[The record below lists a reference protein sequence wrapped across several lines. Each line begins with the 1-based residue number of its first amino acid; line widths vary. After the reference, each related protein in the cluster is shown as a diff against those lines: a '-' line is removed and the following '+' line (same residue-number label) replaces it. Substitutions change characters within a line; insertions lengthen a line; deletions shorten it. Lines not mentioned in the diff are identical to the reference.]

1 MNLKES
7 NNSKIL
13 TLPIYGIKKIQE
25 GLEIVKNDASSI
37 ILTNENNRIIRDEA
51 FIQAGLKNEQ
61 SDYSSITFEHGYG
74 QLTKAGATVQAG
86 VKGKVSID
94 LQIETYGSQ
103 SYHATS
109 EEIKSKVDTHIYEHL
124 KETESSQN
132 YSDWW
137 FWLFSSSGKNYQHYK
152 DSTQDTVSLSDQ
164 TITNSLT
171 NNFSEQKQT
180 FHVSGDFTIEGTS
193 MIPTTVFLFIE
204 TLNITTKDG
213 STTTVISSTP
223 VAADANG
230 NTSNVKTD
238 GKLNIIPLGK

>member
-1 MNLKES
+1 MNLNES

-37 ILTNENNRIIRDEA
+37 ILTNENNRIVRDEA

-86 VKGKVSID
+86 VKGKVSIN
-94 LQIETYGSQ
+94 LQIETYNSQ
-103 SYHATS
+103 SYHTTT

-124 KETESSQN
+124 KESESTQN
-132 YSDWW
+132 YSNWW
-137 FWLFSSSGKNYQHYK
+137 FWLFSSSGKNYEHYK

-164 TITNSLT
+164 AITNSLT
-171 NNFSEQKQT
+171 NNFSEKRQKFEVT
-180 FHVSGDFTIEGTS
+180 GDFTIEGTS